1 MSSPGVDPRTNRN
14 VRTGVQDGAGSDPA
28 ATTKDDY
35 AGIDS
40 LGSLLEAIPELRHL
54 VDKAVSESWTASKF
68 QNAIEDSGWWKNHSS
83 TARQVIIQ
91 RANDPKS
98 FNQSLNNATNSVT
111 SLADQLGFHV
121 DPATAKAIA
130 NSALLSGNDTNQ
142 QWLTKQLGRRQDY
155 SGAKNTKGLSGGMAQ
170 TVAQLQSLASDYGF
184 TYTPAQ
190 LEQRAQQVVMGA
202 TTIDTYQNQL
212 KQWAKSAFPPLAKE
226 IDAGT
231 TVKQLADPYVNSMS
245 QLLEIDPGSLSA
257 YTPAIRQAMQ
267 GITAPGD
274 KAGVKES
281 MPLWKFE
288 QQVRSDPR
296 WQYTGTR
303 KRRCR
308 RPS

>member
-14 VRTGVQDGAGSDPA
+14 VRTVHGDGAASDPA

-121 DPATAKAIA
+121 D
-130 NSALLSGNDTNQ
+130 
-142 QWLTKQLGRRQDY
+142 RRQ
-155 SGAKNTKGLSGGMAQ
+155 L
-170 TVAQLQSLASDYGF
+170 
-184 TYTPAQ
+184 
-190 LEQRAQQVVMGA
+190 
-202 TTIDTYQNQL
+202 
-212 KQWAKSAFPPLAKE
+212 
-226 IDAGT
+226 
-231 TVKQLADPYVNSMS
+231 
-245 QLLEIDPGSLSA
+245 
-257 YTPAIRQAMQ
+257 
-267 GITAPGD
+267 
-274 KAGVKES
+274 
-281 MPLWKFE
+281 
-288 QQVRSDPR
+288 
-296 WQYTGTR
+296 
-303 KRRCR
+303 
-308 RPS
+308 RPSPTARCCPVTTRTSSG